1 LWNPEGSAK
10 IVHIDYMASD
20 YGVYYHPVLELLG
33 SVVENVKYITN
44 HLSKVAEPTISKQC
58 KGLTEEYAKWQE
70 RPEVHRSSGLVHPLH
85 FIRTLQSMV
94 SKDTTVCVDVG
105 SVYIYFMRFF
115 FAYEPRRLLCSDG
128 QQTLGVGMP
137 WAIAASLTQD
147 PPCSEKVISVS
158 GDGGFMFSSQELS
171 TAVQQGCNI
180 THFIWNDEAYN
191 MVEFQEVMKYG
202 RSSGVKLG
210 GVDFVKFAEAF
221 GAKGFRISDSS
232 DVEKVMKEA
241 LAHKGVSLVDVAIDY
256 SGNLQLAENLVEDA
270 GN

>member
-1 LWNPEGSAK
+1 
-10 IVHIDYMASD
+10 
-20 YGVYYHPVLELLG
+20 
-33 SVVENVKYITN
+33 
-44 HLSKVAEPTISKQC
+44 
-58 KGLTEEYAKWQE
+58 
-70 RPEVHRSSGLVHPLH
+70 
-85 FIRTLQSMV
+85 
-94 SKDTTVCVDVG
+94 
-105 SVYIYFMRFF
+105 
-115 FAYEPRRLLCSDG
+115 
-128 QQTLGVGMP
+128 MP